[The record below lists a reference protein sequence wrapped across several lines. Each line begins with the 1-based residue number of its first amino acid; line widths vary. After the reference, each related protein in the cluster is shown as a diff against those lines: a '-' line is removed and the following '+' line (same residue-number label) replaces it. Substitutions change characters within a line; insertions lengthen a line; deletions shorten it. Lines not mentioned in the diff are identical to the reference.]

1 MVVNTHREIN
11 KTTLHLDCL
20 CGGEILR
27 VEKYSDEEE
36 VYITVFSFKSHNL
49 SFWQKLRNLFSCE
62 MVTCD
67 LVLSLEE
74 FKKLK
79 SFETN

>member
-1 MVVNTHREIN
+1 MENN
-11 KTTLHLDCL
+11 KSTLHLDCL

-27 VEKYSDEEE
+27 VEKHSDEEE
-36 VYITVFSFKSHNL
+36 VYLTVFSFKSHNL

-62 MVTCD
+62 TVTCD
-67 LVLSLEE
+67 LVLSIEE

-79 SFETN
+79 SFETD